1 MTPRSH
7 RLPRAGFEQMTGLRR
22 SASRHFSISYIE
34 SSPIAGLAV
43 VVPKKVAKKSVDRH
57 QLKRRIKAVIGPWA
71 AKGRVLIVFPRIG
84 ATSLPFSEI
93 EAELTP
99 LLQQSF
105 PSGTM

>member
-1 MTPRSH
+1 MIPRSH

-22 SASRHFSISYIE
+22 SASRHFSISYME
-34 SSPIAGLAV
+34 SSPISGLAV

-57 QLKRRIKAVIGPWA
+57 FLKRRIRAIIAPWA
-71 AKGRVLIVFPRIG
+71 IKGRALIVFARPE

-93 EAELTP
+93 QAELTP

>member
-34 SSPIAGLAV
+34 SSPIAGQAV
-43 VVPKKVAKKSVDRH
+43 VVPKKVAKKSVERH
-57 QLKRRIKAVIGPWA
+57 LLKRRVREIMRPWA
-71 AKGRVLIVFPRIG
+71 APGRVLIIFARTG
-84 ATSLPFSEI
+84 ATTLPFSEI
-93 EAELTP
+93 QTELTP